1 MVLED
6 GVSDLWMKL
15 ELSATHS
22 MEVVSVS
29 VVVWFKSGESKVCP
43 GHEQRELVTD
53 VETGM
58 WGLIQLGG

>member
-1 MVLED
+1 
-6 GVSDLWMKL
+6 MKL

-22 MEVVSVS
+22 LEVVSVS
-29 VVVWFKSGESKVCP
+29 VVVWFKSGESEVCP